1 MYIETSDKRFCFC
14 FVDWIVGLLSPDT
27 SQASPHCRLL
37 SHVSQNNKSPSKL
50 FLYCLHF
57 WVHPEKNCYIVIN
70 TEKQFSGLKIILLD
84 VYFVFNIEIHK
95 SFKNTSWFDL
105 TWVEPKKTWSCW
117 LPPCL
122 YVCYHYRECCTTIVQ
137 QNITVKSK

>member
-1 MYIETSDKRFCFC
+1 MFCWLNCWDSWVLTHPNHHHIAGSCHMCLRTTKVHLNCFFIVFIFGFILKR
-14 FVDWIVGLLSPDT
+14 
-27 SQASPHCRLL
+27 
-37 SHVSQNNKSPSKL
+37 
-50 FLYCLHF
+50 
-57 WVHPEKNCYIVIN
+57 IVILSSIQ
-70 TEKQFSGLKIILLD
+70 KRFSGLKIILLD

-137 QNITVKSK
+137 QNIIVKSK